1 MPKSSSL
8 ADGAKTYY
16 RPIEAAIRWSGLLRF
31 ERRILAT
38 LGQRALPEATE
49 FPRWPMLRLNAER
62 IFDALAHGEM
72 PYGKDGLVRDT
83 QGLAMDDPSLTV
95 RHVDLKA
102 WMAYYYPGEKPA
114 FLFDEIER
122 ALHPAISL
130 DTVGALLAEREAIK
144 ARLAEHL
151 GVHETLRAEYEA
163 LLKTHSA
170 CAADAERANT
180 PGPRSES
187 TYLNIV
193 GGLLTLLLGKSPSGM
208 PYSSFLTQEAI
219 ISALVAHHGNA
230 MGITERTLQA
240 KFALARRNL
249 QSTTS

>member
-31 ERRILAT
+31 EQRILAT
-38 LGQRALPEATE
+38 LKQRPLPEATE

-72 PYGKDGLVRDT
+72 PYGKEGLVRDT

-102 WMAYYYPGEKPA
+102 WMAHYYPGEKPT

-130 DTVGALLAEREAIK
+130 DTVGALLVEREAIK

-151 GVHETLRAEYEA
+151 GVLETLRAEHEA
-163 LLKTHSA
+163 LLKTHAA
-170 CAADAERANT
+170 CMAGAGARPGCDDEWRRAICRSRAVWLVA
-180 PGPRSES
+180 PRSTTARS
-187 TYLNIV
+187 RQQSA
-193 GGLLTLLLGKSPSGM
+193 GADCCASSGASWRPWDSGLCRRQR
-208 PYSSFLTQEAI
+208 SFRA
-219 ISALVAHHGNA
+219 GRCC
-230 MGITERTLQA
+230 G
-240 KFALARRNL
+240 
-249 QSTTS
+249 

>member
-38 LGQRALPEATE
+38 LGQRPLPEATE

-72 PYGKDGLVRDT
+72 PYGKEGLVRDT

-102 WMAYYYPGEKPA
+102 WMAHYYPGEKPT

-130 DTVGALLAEREAIK
+130 DTVGALLVEREAIK

-151 GVHETLRAEYEA
+151 GVHETLRAEQRIDLPEHRWRVTDA
-163 LLKTHSA
+163 AAGQVAQRHAVFQLPDAGGHHQRDGGAPRQRDGHHRAHAAGQVRTGSA
-170 CAADAERANT
+170 QFAEHNFLSDAR
-180 PGPRSES
+180 PYLRSRKPHLRCLSS
-187 TYLNIV
+187 T
-193 GGLLTLLLGKSPSGM
+193 
-208 PYSSFLTQEAI
+208 
-219 ISALVAHHGNA
+219 
-230 MGITERTLQA
+230 
-240 KFALARRNL
+240 RR
-249 QSTTS
+249 S

>member
-38 LGQRALPEATE
+38 LGQRPLPEATE
-49 FPRWPMLRLNAER
+49 FARWPMLRLNAER

-72 PYGKDGLVRDT
+72 PYGRDGLARDT
-83 QGLAMDDPSLTV
+83 QGLAMDDPTLTV
-95 RHVDLKA
+95 RHVDLKV
-102 WMAYYYPGEKPA
+102 WMAHYYSGEKPA

-144 ARLAEHL
+144 ARLAAHL
-151 GVHETLRAEYEA
+151 GVHETLRAEHEA
-163 LLKTHSA
+163 LLKTHAA

-193 GGLLTLLLGKSPSGM
+193 GGLLGLLLGKSPSGK
-208 PYSSFLTQEAI
+208 PYSSFETMGSV
-219 ISALVAHHGNA
+219 ISALLAHHAGRPGMA
-230 MGITERTLQA
+230 ERTLWAKLAQA
-240 KFALARRNL
+240 RCHLEDAPH
-249 QSTTS
+249 